1 MACTGLLSSL
11 DVSNMQGKIYGY
23 ARCSTTEKRQDIERQ
38 VAELYSMGANFV
50 IQEFDS
56 GGNTERVRFGELLT
70 ALSVGDSVYA
80 TEVSRVTRSLKQLC
94 EIIELAKAKQLLL
107 KFGVLEFNCKDGR
120 LAPFPL
126 AMLQIMGVFAEL
138 ERNLAT
144 ERINSGLAHAKSK
157 GVKLGR
163 PKKTAVNVPV
173 EMRKYWYQYTAGK
186 LTVAEYA
193 KLAGLSR
200 PTVYKYIKLL
210 QQE

>member
-1 MACTGLLSSL
+1 
-11 DVSNMQGKIYGY
+11 MQGNIYGY
-23 ARCSTTEKRQDIERQ
+23 ARCSTTEKRQDIDRQ

-56 GGNTERVRFGELLT
+56 GGNTERAQFGKLLA
-70 ALSVGDSVYA
+70 ALAVGDSVYA

-107 KFGVLEFNCKDGR
+107 KFGALEFDCKNGR
-120 LAPFPL
+120 LAPFPQ

-163 PKKTAVNVPV
+163 PKKIAANVPV
-173 EMRKYWYQYTAGK
+173 EMRKYWYQHVAGD

-193 KLAGLSR
+193 KLTGLSR